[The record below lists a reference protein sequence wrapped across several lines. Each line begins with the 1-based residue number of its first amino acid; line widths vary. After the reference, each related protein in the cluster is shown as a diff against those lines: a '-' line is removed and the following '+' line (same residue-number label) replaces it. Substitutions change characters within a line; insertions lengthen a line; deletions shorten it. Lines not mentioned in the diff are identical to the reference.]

1 MLASHV
7 SGAHTPAVWFRS
19 VSTVGP
25 GWTPTFPVSGR
36 GSLEITTRIEH
47 SITHHACETLNVFIR
62 LVRGNLHGCEC
73 VRSPLWRLYFGDGCL
88 QSPELTSG
96 WVRKENAFISISIL
110 SYPRAYWYNE
120 TIILLSGV
128 SGILADFPPSA
139 RVCEGPHSP
148 TQPLC
153 TLVHYRF
160 FSFRI
165 HAFSVWQWAQ
175 FLSDVCV
182 MRVFL
187 NTSPGQFSDF
197 TKMRVELLHKV
208 VS

>member
-1 MLASHV
+1 MRLCLKLSFICPTPLPLRPPTQAPVAGVALRAPLSGDMLASHV

-73 VRSPLWRLYFGDGCL
+73 VRTPLWRLYFGDGCL

-96 WVRKENAFISISIL
+96 
-110 SYPRAYWYNE
+110 
-120 TIILLSGV
+120 
-128 SGILADFPPSA
+128 
-139 RVCEGPHSP
+139 
-148 TQPLC
+148 
-153 TLVHYRF
+153 
-160 FSFRI
+160 
-165 HAFSVWQWAQ
+165 
-175 FLSDVCV
+175 
-182 MRVFL
+182 
-187 NTSPGQFSDF
+187 
-197 TKMRVELLHKV
+197 
-208 VS
+208 